1 MKKDLSDFRKTYLKG
16 ILDEKNLPK
25 NPIDLFSE
33 WFNYIDSQKLEIE
46 PNAMS
51 LSTININ
58 NSPSTRVVLLK
69 KFSNEGFVFY
79 SNYCSRKGKDIDKN
93 SNVCL
98 SFFWPATEQQ
108 IIINGNAVKI
118 SNKESENYFN
128 TRPIGSQL
136 GAVVSN
142 QSEVIESR
150 QFLENKM
157 TKFKLDNTSIRKPD
171 HWGGYIVN
179 PYALEFWQGRDNRLH
194 DRILYRKDKNIWN
207 YVRLSP

>member
-79 SNYCSRKGKDIDKN
+79 SNYCSRKGKDIDK
-93 SNVCL
+93 L
-98 SFFWPATEQQ
+98 
-108 IIINGNAVKI
+108 
-118 SNKESENYFN
+118 
-128 TRPIGSQL
+128 
-136 GAVVSN
+136 
-142 QSEVIESR
+142 
-150 QFLENKM
+150 
-157 TKFKLDNTSIRKPD
+157 
-171 HWGGYIVN
+171 
-179 PYALEFWQGRDNRLH
+179 
-194 DRILYRKDKNIWN
+194 
-207 YVRLSP
+207 